1 MTARRI
7 VGLETEFGIQEK
19 NGSGDVVEE
28 SNAVVTG
35 YGAEGTATS
44 RRGAI
49 MWDYLGEDPLRDARG
64 FHMDRSAAD
73 PSQLTD
79 DPLHPAPSGVGEHHR
94 AAYRGTA
101 RGAAHAQRGAS
112 QRRAPLH
119 GSCSSRVLVPGN
131 RESAGGRTLGPGGG
145 GDRPGGHGN
154 WQPARA

>member
-79 DPLHPAPSGVGEHHR
+79 DPLHPAPSGAGNTIAR
-94 AAYRGTA
+94 PTAAPVSYT
-101 RGAAHAQRGAS
+101 HLTL
-112 QRRAPLH
+112 PTI
-119 GSCSSRVLVPGN
+119 CSV
-131 RESAGGRTLGPGGG
+131 
-145 GDRPGGHGN
+145 
-154 WQPARA
+154 